1 MTVNR
6 KIKRTLILAG
16 LAFAL
21 LCLVGGIYFGTFCHA
36 SPEAKALVRGSETV
50 QVKTTDAGWLLDGP
64 GAKDALI
71 FYPGGKVEPTA
82 YLPLLTALAEDG
94 VDCFLVRMPL
104 NMAFLNVNAA
114 ADLRAAYAYEHWY
127 IGGHS
132 LGGAM
137 AAVYAAEHGDGLDG
151 LILLAAYA
159 TKPLGEHLAVLELH
173 GSEDGV
179 LNRKKLKAGEQYLPA
194 SALSF
199 ELPGGN
205 HAQFGDYGP
214 QKGDGVPTVSR
225 TEQTAW
231 AVERIEAIILGE

>member
-1 MTVNR
+1 M
-6 KIKRTLILAG
+6 KKRTKRVLLILA
-16 LAFAL
+16 LALVL
-21 LCLVGGIYFGTFCHA
+21 LGAVCAVYFGTYSRA
-36 SPEAKALVRGSETV
+36 TPEAAALLQGSDAV
-50 QVKTTDAGWLLDGP
+50 QVKAVSKGWLLDGP
-64 GAKDALI
+64 GTEDALI
-71 FYPGGKVEPTA
+71 FYPGGKVEATA

-104 NMAFLNVNAA
+104 NMAFMDLNAA
-114 ADLRAAYAYEHWY
+114 AAVQAGYVYDRWY

-137 AAVYAAEHGDGLDG
+137 AAVYAAEHGEGLSG

-159 TKPLGEHLAVLELH
+159 TKPLDQHLAVLELH

-179 LNRKKLKAGEQYLPA
+179 LNRDKLEQGRQYLPA
-194 SALSF
+194 SALAE

-214 QKGDGVPTVSR
+214 QKGDGAATVSR
-225 TEQTAW
+225 KEQTRW
-231 AVERIEAIILGE
+231 AVDRIEGMILGK

>member
-1 MTVNR
+1 MNR
-6 KIKRTLILAG
+6 KPKRILLIVVLLVALLGLAG
-16 LAFAL
+16 GVYFDTYSRATPEAAAL
-21 LCLVGGIYFGTFCHA
+21 LEGSDAV
-36 SPEAKALVRGSETV
+36 EATATAALV
-50 QVKTTDAGWLLDGP
+50 
-64 GAKDALI
+64 
-71 FYPGGKVEPTA
+71 FYPGGKVESTA

-104 NMAFLNVNAA
+104 NMAFMDLNAVAA
-114 ADLRAAYAYEHWY
+114 VQADYAYDRWY

-137 AAVYAAEHGDGLDG
+137 AAVYAAEHGEELSG

-159 TKPLGEHLAVLELH
+159 TKPLDKHLAVLELH

-179 LNRKKLKAGEQYLPA
+179 LNRDKLEQGRQYLPS
-194 SALSF
+194 SALAE

-214 QKGDGVPTVSR
+214 QKGDGAATVSR
-225 TEQTAW
+225 EEQTSW
-231 AVERIEAIILGE
+231 AVDRIEGMILGK

>member
-1 MTVNR
+1 MNR
-6 KIKRTLILAG
+6 KRKRILLIVG
-16 LAFAL
+16 LFLVL
-21 LCLVGGIYFGTFCHA
+21 LGAVCGVYFGVYYHA
-36 SPEAKALVRGSETV
+36 SPEAAALLKGSDGV
-50 QVKTTDAGWLLDGP
+50 QVTAVPSGWLLDGP
-64 GAKDALI
+64 GKSDALI

-82 YLPLLTALAEDG
+82 YLPLLMALAEDG

-104 NMAFLNVNAA
+104 NMAFLNMNAA
-114 ADLRAAYAYEHWY
+114 ADIRAAYAYEHWY

-132 LGGAM
+132 LGGAI

-159 TKPLGEHLAVLELH
+159 TKPLDAHLAALELH

-231 AVERIEAIILGE
+231 AVKRIEGMIWGE

>member
-1 MTVNR
+1 MNR
-6 KIKRTLILAG
+6 KQKRIVSIGLILLLAG
-16 LAFAL
+16 TAL
-21 LCLVGGIYFGTFCHA
+21 IIYFGAYYHA
-36 SPEAKALVRGSETV
+36 SPDAVALLQGSETV
-50 QVKTTDAGWLLDGP
+50 MVTATDSGWLLDGP
-64 GAKDALI
+64 GTADALV

-82 YLPLLTALAEDG
+82 YLPLLMALAEDG
-94 VDCFLVRMPL
+94 VDCFLVKMPL
-104 NMAFLNVNAA
+104 NMAFLNMNAA
-114 ADLRAAYAYEHWY
+114 EDIRTAYAYEHWY

-132 LGGAM
+132 LGGAI

-159 TKPLGEHLAVLELH
+159 TKPLDDRLAVLELH

-194 SALSF
+194 SAVTE

-214 QKGDGVPTVSR
+214 QKGDGLATVSR
-225 TEQTAW
+225 EGQTAW
-231 AVERIEAIILGE
+231 AAKRIEALILGG